1 MDIKTREDL
10 IGLSIKFNIDKYEII
25 GNIKKKDNFITLNFS
40 YENDEIFKFINDNE
54 MFFFGT
60 ETSSSIPIT
69 IITLSHPSTGTTYT
83 SKSKKNIYHASYN
96 LDWII
101 IGKRYDAIENVCF
114 KNYSIFFK
122 DINSFVECNIFKN
135 NFLNKN
141 IEYSSKIYTYN
152 TNFGKLSVA
161 TYPCILEIDNKV
173 LLNSDIVFEICN
185 DKVLNFYEIK
195 KQSCTL
201 MNLLMII
208 QRKNIEF
215 EDKMMYLDKEKSI
228 YLINC
233 IKENKYKYLN
243 NNYKRLMED
252 CSIKLQDINNFGE
265 CINNFFD
272 KAEVMYPIMELYN
285 DVTKY
290 TVPST
295 IRLINCFAMIENFC
309 RNFLYDQSLARTN
322 VLNIRRRDEPEFRS
336 MVYELINNVNEN
348 FNFSDDEILMLSKN
362 IKDARTYYIHS
373 ISELGIKLDE
383 LKIKKYIMFIEDC
396 ILLNMYK
403 LIQLDCGNL
412 RLSMLNILYT
422 KEILL

>member
-1 MDIKTREDL
+1 MTGVQTCAL
-10 IGLSIKFNIDKYEII
+10 
-25 GNIKKKDNFITLNFS
+25 
-40 YENDEIFKFINDNE
+40 
-54 MFFFGT
+54 
-60 ETSSSIPIT
+60 PI
-69 IITLSHPSTGTTYT
+69 
-83 SKSKKNIYHASYN
+83 
-96 LDWII
+96 
-101 IGKRYDAIENVCF
+101 
-114 KNYSIFFK
+114 
-122 DINSFVECNIFKN
+122 
-135 NFLNKN
+135 
-141 IEYSSKIYTYN
+141 
-152 TNFGKLSVA
+152 
-161 TYPCILEIDNKV
+161 
-173 LLNSDIVFEICN
+173 
-185 DKVLNFYEIK
+185 
-195 KQSCTL
+195 
-201 MNLLMII
+201 
-208 QRKNIEF
+208 
-215 EDKMMYLDKEKSI
+215 
-228 YLINC
+228 
-233 IKENKYKYLN
+233 
-243 NNYKRLMED
+243 YKRLMED

-373 ISELGIKLDE
+373 ISELVIKLDE